1 SIDGYPKD
9 MQFVFPNV
17 TSFDWTQY
25 YIDIAVPNDAEAKT
39 LAVRLHAYARLTG
52 TLYFDDLK
60 VEVIGITDVNS
71 DDQLPD
77 QFLVFQN
84 YPNPFNPSTTIS
96 YTLPRTSMVS
106 VKIYDILGREVISLI
121 SEVQNRGVYDVV
133 WNGEN
138 NFGKKVG
145 SGIYFYRVETDKFA
159 QVMKMILLK

>member
-1 SIDGYPKD
+1 
-9 MQFVFPNV
+9 
-17 TSFDWTQY
+17 
-25 YIDIAVPNDAEAKT
+25 
-39 LAVRLHAYARLTG
+39 
-52 TLYFDDLK
+52 
-60 VEVIGITDVNS
+60 
-71 DDQLPD
+71 
-77 QFLVFQN
+77 
-84 YPNPFNPSTTIS
+84 
-96 YTLPRTSMVS
+96 MVS